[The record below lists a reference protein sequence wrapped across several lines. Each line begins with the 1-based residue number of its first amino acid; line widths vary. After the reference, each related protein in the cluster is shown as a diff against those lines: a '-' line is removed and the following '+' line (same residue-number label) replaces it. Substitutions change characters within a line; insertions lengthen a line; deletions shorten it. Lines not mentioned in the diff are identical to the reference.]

1 MINDLK
7 RRFIYYIYYLA
18 YIILWKFAVE
28 DFMWTT
34 KWVVMAKF
42 FNFYLS
48 TFFSITLTETA
59 ESYTWY
65 FADNLQSFWAYNFG
79 FS

>member
-1 MINDLK
+1 MSRDGKIFQL
-7 RRFIYYIYYLA
+7 LP
-18 YIILWKFAVE
+18 
-28 DFMWTT
+28 
-34 KWVVMAKF
+34 
-42 FNFYLS
+42 S

-79 FS
+79 FSQKVFVTEFLFS

>member
-1 MINDLK
+1 MSRDGKIFQL
-7 RRFIYYIYYLA
+7 LP
-18 YIILWKFAVE
+18 
-28 DFMWTT
+28 
-34 KWVVMAKF
+34 
-42 FNFYLS
+42 S

-65 FADNLQSFWAYNFG
+65 FADNLQSFWAYNFE